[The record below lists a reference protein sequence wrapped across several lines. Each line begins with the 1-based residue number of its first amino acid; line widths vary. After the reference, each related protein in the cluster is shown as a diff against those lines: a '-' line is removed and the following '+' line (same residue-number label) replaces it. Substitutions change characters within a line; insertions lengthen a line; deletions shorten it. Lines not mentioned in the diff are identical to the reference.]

1 MPTGQIMLNVSN
13 KTKIKAITG
22 NYKTTTI
29 FSIAAKE
36 EQPETFGFFQP
47 KHWFYK
53 NILVQCNQL
62 IPCGY

>member
-13 KTKIKAITG
+13 KTKIKVITG

-36 EQPETFGFFQP
+36 EPPETVGFFQP

-53 NILVQCNQL
+53 KILAQCNQL